1 MELEKWGMKE
11 GFCWDDDKTKAIECV
26 FIDKDLMDKY
36 SQFLCKTIDGV
47 LLRLKNFSETDPN
60 EEELIIGEFAYF
72 WDEGWLEDECIVY
85 GKLYNI
91 NTNCAFPYTNKGSNR
106 AYSYKYCSHKNPLL

>member
-1 MELEKWGMKE
+1 MELEKWGLKE

-47 LLRLKNFSETDPN
+47 LLRFKNFSETDPN

-72 WDEGWLEDECIVY
+72 WDEGWLEEFHVEY
-85 GKLYNI
+85 GKLEFI
-91 NTNCAFPYTNKGSNR
+91 NTKHPLPFKIKNWGDFR
-106 AYSYKYCSHKNPLL
+106 YCSHKNPLL